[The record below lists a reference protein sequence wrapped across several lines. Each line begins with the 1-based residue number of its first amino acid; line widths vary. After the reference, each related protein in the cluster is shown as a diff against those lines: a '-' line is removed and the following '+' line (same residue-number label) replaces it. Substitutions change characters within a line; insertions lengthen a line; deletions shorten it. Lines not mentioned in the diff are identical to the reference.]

1 MASRPGTLRMIEG
14 GVTSIL
20 QVDYQFGKS
29 RSKENYFGKYSTL
42 HTFIFH
48 RRYQNPGITMYSFCS
63 QELVLLYGYN
73 STRALAAERA
83 RFSCNDRAL

>member
-14 GVTSIL
+14 GVNSIL
-20 QVDYQFGKS
+20 HVNYQFGNS
-29 RSKENYFGKYSTL
+29 RSKEKYFGKHSTL
-42 HTFIFH
+42 QTLTFH

-73 STRALAAERA
+73 STRALIG
-83 RFSCNDRAL
+83 C